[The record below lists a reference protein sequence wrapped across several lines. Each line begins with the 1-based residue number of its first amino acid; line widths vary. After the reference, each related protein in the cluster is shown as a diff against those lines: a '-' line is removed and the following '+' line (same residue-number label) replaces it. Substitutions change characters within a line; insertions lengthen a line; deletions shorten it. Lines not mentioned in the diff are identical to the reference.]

1 MVLTGTT
8 NIDRYL
14 TVSSSGSSWS
24 AAIDLSDVVGGGM
37 GRIVIDATDEAGNRI
52 TSSIDVAV
60 AASAV
65 KPAPTAG
72 RVTAIAWPAGAAG
85 NLENSSALAI
95 FPAAEPAAPVAQA
108 SLVRVVGEPWEFMLS
123 DSHAFKTSNSC
134 QITMAYNDVEIPS
147 GADESKIG
155 VAYWDAAQGK
165 WTAGGITGVTRNLVA
180 NTVTFTVSHFSI
192 YALAIIDTEP
202 EVTFISPYNGGM
214 AGKSPIIEANILDG
228 FSAIRGV
235 KVMLNGIDQTAAF
248 AAVAYCDGIDNDGNG
263 LIDED
268 IINSG
273 GNAETAL
280 NMVGATAAK
289 YKVRQGLQ
297 LDNGSHTLAITAT
310 NEQGISATTSISFT
324 AGGSV
329 GILSAHMRPNP
340 YAPGSGIDAEIKLYM
355 SAEAY
360 IELKVYDFGGKLVY
374 KSKTSEMK
382 GSGESVYWNGRTNSN
397 QTLANG
403 VYLIRIEASN
413 ASGKDN
419 KVIKAALL
427 R

>member
-1 MVLTGTT
+1 
-8 NIDRYL
+8 
-14 TVSSSGSSWS
+14 
-24 AAIDLSDVVGGGM
+24 
-37 GRIVIDATDEAGNRI
+37 
-52 TSSIDVAV
+52 
-60 AASAV
+60 
-65 KPAPTAG
+65 
-72 RVTAIAWPAGAAG
+72 
-85 NLENSSALAI
+85 SSALAI

-123 DSHAFKTSNSC
+123 DPHAFKTSNSC
-134 QITMAYNDVEIPS
+134 QITMTYNDVEIPS

-268 IINSG
+268 IINAG